1 MRTRTRILA
10 AIGAAIAWLGLGLQF
25 GLLVAGPLGVAGGAW
40 RFIAFF
46 TVLMNLLAACLFTRA
61 VVEPRFPPAMARLQT
76 ASTLYMTV
84 VGGVYVSVLQQLW
97 DPQGLQLF
105 ADRLLHHA
113 TPIASI
119 LFWLL
124 CVPKDALRWSDSL
137 RWLGIPLG
145 YCAYVLLR
153 AHSDGFY
160 PYFFLDVGQIGW
172 GRAFANAG
180 LLLLVFVVLGLAFV
194 GLGRLLP
201 ASRHD

>member
-1 MRTRTRILA
+1 MLA
-10 AIGAAIAWLGLGLQF
+10 ATGATITWLGLGLQF
-25 GLLVAGPLGVAGGAW
+25 WLLVAGPLGLAGGSW
-40 RFIAFF
+40 RFVAFF

-61 VVEPRFPPAMARLQT
+61 VVAPRFSPAMARLQA
-76 ASTLYMTV
+76 ASTLCMTV
-84 VGGVYVSVLQQLW
+84 VGGVYVLVLQQRW
-97 DPQGLQLF
+97 DPQGLQLV

-124 CVPKDALRWSDSL
+124 CVPKDELRWSDAL

-153 AHSDGFY
+153 AQSDGFY
-160 PYFFLDVGQIGW
+160 PYFFIDAPQIGW
-172 GRAFANAG
+172 GHALANAG
-180 LLLLVFVVLGLAFV
+180 LLLIVFFVLGLAFV